1 MASGE
6 MNFHGGNYS
15 ATVVIDANDALLK
28 AQQLDSQIG
37 KILKV
42 LSTVARG
49 KDVTPYW
56 NKDRITKER
65 ILQAAN
71 VFRESE
77 TVEAAFELT
86 KLANAY
92 SAHHGFKS
100 AAEELMLNDSVRQ
113 LIDKAKSMSQQLDSA
128 FWPPALKEAAEV
140 YEIITKGHYD
150 VYDLLHKL
158 RK

>member
-28 AQQLDSQIG
+28 AQQLDSQIE

-92 SAHHGFKS
+92 SAHHGLKS
-100 AAEELMLNDSVRQ
+100 AAEEFLHFGLAKNIAMELGYYKTVIWIEENRSAYCRF
-113 LIDKAKSMSQQLDSA
+113 IMTGEEPADKLDE
-128 FWPPALKEAAEV
+128 KED
-140 YEIITKGHYD
+140 TP
-150 VYDLLHKL
+150 
-158 RK
+158 